1 MTQKNAAQLFKA
13 VKQDQAFKEKLK
25 AATDP
30 KTFINI
36 AKERGYDFTVEEL
49 DVEIAKLSSEEL
61 AAIVNPGVAPRTH
74 IYPR

>member
-1 MTQKNAAQLFKA
+1 MTQKNAAQLFKT
-13 VKQDQAFKEKLK
+13 VKQDQALKEKLK
-25 AATDP
+25 AATNP
-30 KTFINI
+30 KAFIDI
-36 AKERGYDFTVEEL
+36 AKERGYNFTLEEL